1 MLRGS
6 SLLVAWY
13 VYVSGMELLC
23 IIGNDFVLCSLG
35 LEMVGASMVCC
46 DFEYLGAVYLVK
58 NSMRPYLELVC
69 WYVTRRM
76 LKIFNESV
84 NFPHKFCTPFL
95 LFASPHGTGDENN
108 GGENLR
114 VYCTVLELLLIQ
126 LFPHKAEKMKFVSGL
141 INT

>member
-6 SLLVAWY
+6 SFLVAWY
-13 VYVSGMELLC
+13 VHVSDMELLR

-35 LEMVGASMVCC
+35 LQRVGASMVCC
-46 DFEYLGAVYLVK
+46 DVEYLGVVHRVK

-76 LKIFNESV
+76 LKVFNESV

-95 LFASPHGTGDENN
+95 LFASPHGTDDEN
-108 GGENLR
+108 GGRESLR
-114 VYCTVLELLLIQ
+114 VYCTV
-126 LFPHKAEKMKFVSGL
+126 
-141 INT
+141 